1 MNTISLK
8 KRIVLTLSLLIAFFL
23 IQAFVTRHYVEQTKE
38 TLTQSTTRQT
48 IVADQLGDLAVRAQ
62 QIRRYEKE
70 YFVYIGA
77 ADKRAG
83 YEKDWTDTFAKITS
97 SLATM
102 KSNANQAFT
111 STDLQ
116 QVDKWISAAK
126 FYESEMKAVFTS
138 AQNQAALVASK
149 QKAAEEAAAAAAAAA
164 KKGKKANAPE
174 ADAVPKMFSPTEVN
188 DMIKAGKDRFS
199 NDLIKGVETMTKA
212 KVVSSL
218 TLAEQAS
225 ESFQNLLF
233 AILTTV
239 GAGVLVALVM
249 ISYLPKAI
257 SQPID
262 ALSADVDRL
271 SLGELDAPVT
281 AQSVAEFKKL
291 EDAIERLRTA
301 QQILVSRLRR

>member
-149 QKAAEEAAAAAAAAA
+149 QKAAEEAAAAAAA